1 MKKIL
6 IMLCSVFLFAS
17 CTSKNS
23 ENSVIQVTTEEMTE
37 TVTKN
42 QTESETVSYVTE
54 ISDNIKLYD
63 LTQAENK
70 EYLQYPDQFSY
81 GKEYEMADHGK
92 IIEEKGNIYLENV
105 SGERTA
111 LIKLPVES
119 ETVYVVVSCIID
131 SSRFAYNII
140 QEDLSLGC
148 GIYNLANGDDYR
160 IEGEDR
166 CYYFPEKVLGDHLIL
181 TRGFIGDFYGY
192 SKLDLKTFELTDID
206 FDVIENKHY
215 RPCTAFSSDMK
226 IAANISA
233 DYSDSKNYEYTV
245 TLFSLE
251 NEKVIDEYKITSKDM
266 YINFYLKFVSDNQL
280 YVYAYKKD
288 DVGSNYMYAIDILPI
303 LELNEWQKAYKHALF
318 DFKDSDKYFSGSKI
332 LLKSGFSLYDLNTDG
347 IPELIISENSSHAAG
362 CYIYTYGNGI
372 IYLGKYGAFG
382 DLGFYEDNG
391 TIHSYNIAQ
400 GFEYDSFYKLENNEM
415 NPIAKFFNDAGAMEQ
430 ATFKF
435 NDNEIPRNEYST
447 KLAEYKGNEYIPI
460 GRDYDFDEIDAAL
473 TEYSRKISIS
483 RASEMLWNSL
493 EKYGGRRIVYQD
505 RQKFDD
511 KPYYIFRS
519 FEDYDDRR
527 VTTGWYAVDIITG
540 ECYDTHGLT
549 ELTPLI
555 NEEKKFSCK
564 VTESGGVEVY
574 SDGKFYQSLDVKI
587 DDVILHR
594 QSKNLMFMDYN
605 FDGYNDI
612 AVDTGFA
619 TNRVCSYFRYNPD
632 TEYFEKWEELDN
644 LHFYIHVNEDKTLYV
659 HSKSGAVDTD
669 DTVYKWLGDVLT
681 PVSREKRYSKGKDI
695 IKDYFE
701 YDSKGNEILAK
712 REKYIFDENGK
723 ITDTV
728 NVPLQ

>member
-1 MKKIL
+1 MKKLL
-6 IMLCSVFLFAS
+6 IILCSVFLFTG

-37 TVTKN
+37 TITKN

-81 GKEYEMADHGK
+81 GKEYEMVDHGK

-131 SSRFAYNII
+131 SSRFAYSII

-288 DVGSNYMYAIDILPI
+288 DVGSNYMYAIDIPL
-303 LELNEWQKAYKHALF
+303 
-318 DFKDSDKYFSGSKI
+318 
-332 LLKSGFSLYDLNTDG
+332 
-347 IPELIISENSSHAAG
+347 
-362 CYIYTYGNGI
+362 
-372 IYLGKYGAFG
+372 
-382 DLGFYEDNG
+382 
-391 TIHSYNIAQ
+391 
-400 GFEYDSFYKLENNEM
+400 
-415 NPIAKFFNDAGAMEQ
+415 
-430 ATFKF
+430 
-435 NDNEIPRNEYST
+435 
-447 KLAEYKGNEYIPI
+447 
-460 GRDYDFDEIDAAL
+460 IDAAL
-473 TEYSRKISIS
+473 TEYSRIISVS
-483 RASEMLWNSL
+483 RASELLWNGL
-493 EKYGGRRIVYQD
+493 EKYGGRHISFNG

-527 VTTGWYAVDIITG
+527 VTTSYYAVDIITG
-540 ECYDTHGLT
+540 ECYNTNGLT

-564 VTESGGVEVY
+564 VTESGRVEVY

-644 LHFYIHVNEDKTLYV
+644 LHFYIHVNEEKTLYV

-728 NVPLQ
+728 NVPLP